1 MTKKTKKVM
10 PVNAI
15 VDDLI
20 EDIGDPNFN
29 TRLTVAEVRDA
40 VPTRFS
46 KMIDREFVD
55 HLNNIA
61 NDPMEA
67 SYIKENFIT
76 FGGILNEGRYSISD
90 YTNAV
95 KYISYLMLNHT
106 KASAYSKTF
115 PERYKRLKDAGRDQ
129 RYISA
134 YVSAYDS
141 GKLVTELRKQTLV
154 PVYIHNRPLLQRA
167 INVQAQIMLDE
178 DNSAFVRSTAAKH
191 LMDALKEPQEATQL
205 NIGIVNNIGEDSA
218 IKALAD
224 SLNKLTDAQE
234 QSILEGVYTTKEVAE
249 MALFDNNII
258 EENED
263 E

>member
-1 MTKKTKKVM
+1 MTTSKSTNKELTPTM
-10 PVNAI
+10 
-15 VDDLI
+15 DY
-20 EDIGDPNFN
+20 DIGDPNFN
-29 TRLTVAEVRDA
+29 RDLTVSDVREA
-40 VPTRFS
+40 VPSKFS
-46 KMIDREFVD
+46 RLINKEFVD
-55 HLNNIA
+55 HLNKIA
-61 NDPMEA
+61 KDPMEA
-67 SYIKENFIT
+67 AYIRENFMT
-76 FGGILNEGRYSISD
+76 FGGILNEGKYTISD

-115 PERYKRLKDAGRDQ
+115 PDRYKRLVDAGKDQ

-167 INVQAQIMLDE
+167 INVQAEIMLNE

-205 NIGIVNNIGEDSA
+205 NIGIVNNVGEDSA
-218 IKALAD
+218 IKALSE
-224 SLNKLTDAQE
+224 SLNKLTDMQE
-234 QSILEGVYTTKEVAE
+234 KSILEGKFTTKEVAA
-249 MALFDNNII
+249 MPLFDNDFI
-258 EENED
+258 EEESD
-263 E
+263 ENY